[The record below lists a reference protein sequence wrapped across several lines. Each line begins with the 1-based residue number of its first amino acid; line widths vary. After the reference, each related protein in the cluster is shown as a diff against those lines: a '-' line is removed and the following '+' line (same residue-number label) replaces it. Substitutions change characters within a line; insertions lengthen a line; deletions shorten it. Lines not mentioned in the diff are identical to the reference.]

1 MTRHEW
7 VMKRNCSLAPRQL
20 AFACALPCLMSFV
33 IAGVFVVFHGAW
45 CVLGYAMLETVVTA
59 LAFVIHARHVAD
71 QEHIALTDGCLLIGR
86 IEAGRLE
93 QTRLD
98 PYWTR
103 IALPSRSR
111 GLIRLEAKGVQIDI
125 GRFVTEAKRR
135 QVAQELR
142 QALENALSPGMA
154 VELQRSYRMS

>member
-1 MTRHEW
+1 MGRHEW
-7 VMKRNCSLAPRQL
+7 VLRRNCSLAPHQL
-20 AFACALPCLMSFV
+20 AFAYALPCLMSFV
-33 IAGVFVVFHGAW
+33 IAGVFSILHGAW
-45 CVLGYAMLETVVTA
+45 CVLAYAILEAVVAA
-59 LAFVIHARHVAD
+59 LAFVSHARHVTD

-86 IEAGRLE
+86 IEAGHLE

-103 IALPSRSR
+103 IALPSRAR
-111 GLIRLEAKGVQIDI
+111 DLIQLEAKGVRIDV

-142 QALENALSPGMA
+142 QALGNAFSPGLA
-154 VELQRSYRMS
+154 PDLQSSYRTS

>member
-1 MTRHEW
+1 MNRHEW
-7 VMKRNCSLAPRQL
+7 ILKRNCSLAPHQL
-20 AFACALPCLMSFV
+20 ALACAFPCLMSFA
-33 IAGVFVVFHGAW
+33 IAGVFVALHGAW
-45 CVLGYAMLETVVTA
+45 CVLAYAMLEAVVAA
-59 LAFVIHARHVAD
+59 LAFVNHARHATD
-71 QEHIALTDGCLLIGR
+71 QERIDLTDGCLLIGR

-103 IALPSRSR
+103 IALPSRAR
-111 GLIRLEAKGVQIDI
+111 DLIRLEARGVRIDV

-142 QALENALSPGMA
+142 LALGSAFSPGLPSD
-154 VELQRSYRMS
+154 LQSGFRVS

>member
-1 MTRHEW
+1 MNGREW
-7 VMKRNCSLAPRQL
+7 VLKRNCSLAPHQL
-20 AFACALPCLMSFV
+20 AFAYALPCLVSFA
-33 IAGVFVVFHGAW
+33 IAGVFAAVHGAW
-45 CVLGYAMLETVVTA
+45 CVLAYALLETAVVA
-59 LAFVIHARHVAD
+59 LAFVSHARHVTD

-103 IALPSRSR
+103 IALPNRAR
-111 GLIRLEAKGVQIDI
+111 DLIRLEAKGVRIDI
-125 GRFVTEAKRR
+125 GRFVTEEKRR

-142 QALENALSPGMA
+142 QALGNAFSPGLA
-154 VELQRSYRMS
+154 SDPQSSYRAS

>member
-1 MTRHEW
+1 MNHHEW
-7 VMKRNCSLAPRQL
+7 ILKRNCSLAPRQL
-20 AFACALPCLMSFV
+20 AFAYALLCLMSFAV
-33 IAGVFVVFHGAW
+33 ASVFVALHGAW
-45 CVLGYAMLETVVTA
+45 CVLAYAVLEMAMAA
-59 LAFVIHARHVAD
+59 LAFVSYARHATD

-86 IEAGRLE
+86 IEAGRIE

-103 IALPSRSR
+103 IAQPHCARD
-111 GLIRLEAKGVQIDI
+111 LIRLEARGVCIEV

-142 QALENALSPGMA
+142 QALGNGFFTP
-154 VELQRSYRMS
+154 VNV